1 VRKWRW
7 GVALLARGGPDDRA
21 EAEACLTGAR
31 AWLEESGAAGYA
43 GRVAELGARLAGRP
57 LVRPSELSLRD
68 AFALD
73 CAHRHVVRVSA
84 IGSPG
89 ARVRSG

>member
-43 GRVAELGARLAGRP
+43 GRVAELDARLAG
-57 LVRPSELSLRD
+57 
-68 AFALD
+68 
-73 CAHRHVVRVSA
+73 
-84 IGSPG
+84 
-89 ARVRSG
+89 

>member
-1 VRKWRW
+1 VPPSGPPPSSPASQKVSVRKWRW

-43 GRVAELGARLAGRP
+43 GRVAELDARLAG
-57 LVRPSELSLRD
+57 
-68 AFALD
+68 
-73 CAHRHVVRVSA
+73 
-84 IGSPG
+84 
-89 ARVRSG
+89 

>member
-7 GVALLARGGPDDRA
+7 GWRCWRGGPDDRF

-43 GRVAELGARLAGRP
+43 GRVAELDARLAG
-57 LVRPSELSLRD
+57 
-68 AFALD
+68 
-73 CAHRHVVRVSA
+73 
-84 IGSPG
+84 
-89 ARVRSG
+89 